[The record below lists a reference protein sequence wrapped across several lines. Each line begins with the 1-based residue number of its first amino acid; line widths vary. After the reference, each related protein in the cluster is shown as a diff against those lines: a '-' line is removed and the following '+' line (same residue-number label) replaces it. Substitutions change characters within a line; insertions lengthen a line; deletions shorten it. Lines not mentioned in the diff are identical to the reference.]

1 MFCFCKILCL
11 VDLRICVCLNRAK
24 PWLKVSVKFNR
35 YSIRSFQRALVG
47 VNKNLHWVSMSKISV
62 PPFQMRPELGAGRS
76 YFLLLQRKLFIRS
89 SLFFQIHFGI
99 TYIWSIDH
107 SFDLK
112 IWFTVIFFLSK
123 RVAFCSKY
131 EFSLLNFHIFCLSF
145 WYQGQNYQ
153 NVPQL
158 FWWRTVTRPFV
169 LVYQFYFY
177 ILHPI
182 S

>member
-1 MFCFCKILCL
+1 M
-11 VDLRICVCLNRAK
+11 

-35 YSIRSFQRALVG
+35 YGIRSFQRALLG
-47 VNKNLHWVSMSKISV
+47 GNKNLHWVSMSKIFV
-62 PPFQMRPELGAGRS
+62 PPFQMRPEPGAGRS

-99 TYIWSIDH
+99 TYIWSMDY

-131 EFSLLNFHIFCLSF
+131 EFSLLNFHIFCSGFKDRITKMHPNCFDGELWPGHLSWF
-145 WYQGQNYQ
+145 INSIFIYCT
-153 NVPQL
+153 P
-158 FWWRTVTRPFV
+158 
-169 LVYQFYFY
+169 
-177 ILHPI
+177 
-182 S
+182 